1 MLGYGLAALCYLTA
15 ALFTDNLWV
24 FAGCLIMVGF
34 TNDLIMAP
42 SWACAQDI
50 GRRYSATVSGAMNM
64 VGNLGAALGNYVSG
78 RILEAYTLPKV
89 VDGKEQLVVE
99 PTGYVVCFTLFALV
113 YALGVVTW
121 LFIDPTKPV
130 DAPEPERGA

>member
-1 MLGYGLAALCYLTA
+1 
-15 ALFTDNLWV
+15 
-24 FAGCLIMVGF
+24 MVGF

-64 VGNLGAALGNYVSG
+64 VGNLGAALGNFISG
-78 RILEAYTLPKV
+78 MILASYTAKMMI
-89 VDGKEQLVVE
+89 DGREKEVVE
-99 PTGYVVCFTLFALV
+99 PTGYVVCFTMFAIV

-130 DAPEPERGA
+130 DVSEHDA